1 MIERKDYAKFE
12 NLPELFEAVEM
23 GLDIEFLLFGERYN
37 ISWRNDRPFISE
49 CPDGEAIFYSD
60 VKKMFDKHKINDK
73 QLKELWK
80 DIEVISM

>member
-1 MIERKDYAKFE
+1 MIECKDYAKFE
-12 NLPELFEAVEM
+12 NRLELFEAVEM
-23 GLDIEFLLFGERYN
+23 GLDIEFLLFDKRYN

-49 CPDGEAIFYSD
+49 CPDGETIFYSD
-60 VKKMFDKHKINDK
+60 AKEMFDKHKINDK